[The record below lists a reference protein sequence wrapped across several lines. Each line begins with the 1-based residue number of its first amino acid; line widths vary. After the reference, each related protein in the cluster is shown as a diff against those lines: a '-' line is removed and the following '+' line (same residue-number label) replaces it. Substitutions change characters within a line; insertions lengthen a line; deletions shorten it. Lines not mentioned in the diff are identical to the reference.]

1 MPPVFI
7 VVCNN
12 TATSRLV
19 YEWIAG
25 FERPGEDDEPEVK
38 HRGHLSLFQNYDQ
51 HHQRLPRP
59 NTQLIDSEQLESG
72 EALDPAFR
80 DMAGPEIAQFKRD
93 LVERTGDA
101 KAAEQI
107 TDE

>member
-1 MPPVFI
+1 MDRRLRA
-7 VVCNN
+7 
-12 TATSRLV
+12 TWGRRRAGGETSRASLSV
-19 YEWIAG
+19 SEL
-25 FERPGEDDEPEVK
+25 RPAPPAP
-38 HRGHLSLFQNYDQ
+38 
-51 HHQRLPRP
+51 PRP
-59 NTQLIDSEQLESG
+59 NTLLIDSEQLESG